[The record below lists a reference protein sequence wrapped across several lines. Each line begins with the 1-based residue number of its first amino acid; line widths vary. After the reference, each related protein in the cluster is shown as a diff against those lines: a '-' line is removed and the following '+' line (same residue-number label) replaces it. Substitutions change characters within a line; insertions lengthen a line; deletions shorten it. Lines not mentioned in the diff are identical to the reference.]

1 MKKKEKMFKKL
12 FIASVLFVG
21 LNFFTNCE
29 SENVETGAET
39 SMKTETETAVTK
51 EAEKNSTSK
60 GGTLSGTVTGSTG
73 AYVAKVNG
81 VTKYSGSDYVAA
93 IQAAINGLTSGRD
106 VKEWV
111 TISASGASGSSGGAL
126 KYVNMA
132 SYTGLDFTN
141 NTFNANSG
149 DALIIPIWADRK
161 TNVEVKNLKVTGK
174 PRYGIWFKGC
184 TVMNISNITMNI
196 GIPQTDLGL
205 GIRVD
210 NSTAATSNLT
220 ISGTINITG
229 GDNSIETYGVDG
241 FTIGNVTSSNN
252 AACGVL
258 LNQSKN
264 GTVGTV
270 TGTNNS
276 TTGSVTGYATFR
288 CANSNGP
295 NVVCSKVYSRGSG
308 RGFFSVTGSNG
319 CTVNTVDIANT
330 AIQGIL
336 LQDAS
341 NTKVLAGTVSNGNPN
356 VQHQNATNCST
367 KVNGQT
373 YTAVNGI
380 W

>member
-1 MKKKEKMFKKL
+1 MKKKLLKNL
-12 FIASVLFVG
+12 LICSFIACLSTTV
-21 LNFFTNCE
+21 TNCSSDSVE
-29 SENVETGAET
+29 GLDTNATTENATAENVNKNNLT
-39 SMKTETETAVTK
+39 SR
-51 EAEKNSTSK
+51 
-60 GGTLSGTVTGSTG
+60 GGELAGTVTVSSGTFT
-73 AYVAKVNG
+73 AKVNG
-81 VTKYSGSDYVAA
+81 VTKYTGTDYVAA
-93 IQAAINGLTSGRD
+93 IQAAINGLTASRD

-111 TISASGASGSSGGAL
+111 TISASGASGSTGGAL
-126 KYVNMA
+126 KFINLP
-132 SYTGLDFTN
+132 SYTGLDFQN

-149 DALIIPIWADRK
+149 DALVIPISADRK
-161 TNVEVKNLKVTGK
+161 TNIEVKNLKVTGK

-184 TVMNISNITMNI
+184 TTMAISNITMNI
-196 GIPQTDLGL
+196 GVPQTDLGL

-210 NSTAATSNLT
+210 NSTAATSGLT

-241 FTIGNVTSSNN
+241 FSIGNVTSSNN

-258 LNQSKN
+258 LNKSKN
-264 GTVGTV
+264 GSVGTV

-295 NVVCSKVYSRGSG
+295 NVTCAKVYSRGSG

-319 CTVNTVDIANT
+319 CTVNTVDIAST
-330 AIQGIL
+330 KIQGIL
-336 LQDAS
+336 IQDSS
-341 NTKVLAGTVSNGNPN
+341 NTKVLAGTVTGGNPN
-356 VQHQNATNCST
+356 VQHQNATSCST

>member
-1 MKKKEKMFKKL
+1 MKNEMFRRL
-12 FIASVLFVG
+12 FVASVLFISLCLFVS
-21 LNFFTNCE
+21 CE
-29 SENVETGAET
+29 SDSAET
-39 SMKTETETAVTK
+39 SVEVVVPKKSNKGLLA
-51 EAEKNSTSK
+51 K
-60 GGTLSGTVTGSTG
+60 GGNISGEVTGTTG

-81 VTKYSGSDYVAA
+81 VTKYTGADYIAA
-93 IQAAINGLTSGRD
+93 IQAAINGLTLGRD

-111 TISASGASGSSGGAL
+111 TIRTSGTSGVSGGAL
-126 KYVNMA
+126 KYINMA
-132 SYTGLDFTN
+132 SYTGLDFAG

-149 DALIIPIWADRK
+149 DALIIPVMADRK
-161 TNVEVKNLKVTGK
+161 TNIEVTNLKMTGK

-184 TVMNISNITMNI
+184 SVMKISNITMNI
-196 GIPQTDLGL
+196 GVPQADLGL

-210 NSTAATSNLT
+210 NSTGATSNLV

-229 GDNSIETYGVDG
+229 GDNSVETYGVDG

-276 TTGSVTGYATFR
+276 TTGSTTGYATFR
-288 CANSNGP
+288 CANNNGP
-295 NVVCSKVYSRGSG
+295 NVVCAKVYSRGSG

-336 LQDAS
+336 LQNAT
-341 NTKVLAGTVSNGNPN
+341 NTKVLAGTVTNGHPN
-356 VQHQNATNCST
+356 VQHQTTSGCST

-373 YTAVNGI
+373 YTAANGI

>member
-1 MKKKEKMFKKL
+1 MKNEMF
-12 FIASVLFVG
+12 SRLFVASMLFVS
-21 LNFFTNCE
+21 LNLFLSCE
-29 SENVETGAET
+29 TDSTEINVEAIVSSKVKSTV
-39 SMKTETETAVTK
+39 TAR
-51 EAEKNSTSK
+51 
-60 GGTLSGTVTGSTG
+60 GGNIAGEVTGSTG

-81 VTKYSGSDYVAA
+81 VTKYTGADYIAA
-93 IQAAINGLTSGRD
+93 IQAAINNLTASRD

-111 TISASGASGSSGGAL
+111 TVRVSGTSGASGGAL

-132 SYTGLDFTN
+132 SYTGLDFAS

-161 TNVEVKNLKVTGK
+161 TNIEVKNLKMTGK

-184 TVMNISNITMNI
+184 SVMNISNITMNI
-196 GIPQTDLGL
+196 GVPQADLGL

-210 NSTAATSNLT
+210 NSTGATSQLT

-229 GDNSIETYGVDG
+229 GDNSVETYGVDG

-276 TTGSVTGYATFR
+276 TTGSTTGYATFR
-288 CANSNGP
+288 VANNNGP
-295 NVVCSKVYSRGSG
+295 NVVCAKVYSRGSG

-336 LQDAS
+336 LQNAT
-341 NTKVLAGTVSNGNPN
+341 NTKVLAGTVTGGNPN
-356 VQHQNATNCST
+356 VQHQTTSGCST

-373 YTAVNGI
+373 YTAANGI

>member
-1 MKKKEKMFKKL
+1 MLTLALL
-12 FIASVLFVG
+12 FS
-21 LNFFTNCE
+21 NC
-29 SENVETGAET
+29 STDDAET
-39 SMKTETETAVTK
+39 TVTNQNEASTTEQEASISNLTK
-51 EAEKNSTSK
+51 K
-60 GGTLSGTVTGSTG
+60 GGSLAGTVTVSSGTFT
-73 AYVAKVNG
+73 AQVNG
-81 VTKYSGSDYVAA
+81 VTKYTGTDYVAA
-93 IQAAINGLTSGRD
+93 IQAAINGLTAGRD

-111 TISASGASGSSGGAL
+111 TVSASGASGSTGGAL
-126 KYVNMA
+126 KYINMP
-132 SYTGLDFTN
+132 SYTGLDFKN

-149 DALIIPIWADRK
+149 DALVIPVWADRK

-276 TTGSVTGYATFR
+276 TTGSVVGYATFR
-288 CANSNGP
+288 CANNNGP
-295 NVVCSKVYSRGSG
+295 NVTCAKVYSRGSG

-341 NTKVLAGTVSNGNPN
+341 NTKVLAGTVTGGNPN
-356 VQHQNATNCST
+356 VQHVNAVSCST

-373 YTAVNGI
+373 YTAVNGK

>member
-1 MKKKEKMFKKL
+1 MEKKLLKKL
-12 FIASVLFVG
+12 FIISNMLTLALLFS
-21 LNFFTNCE
+21 NC
-29 SENVETGAET
+29 STDDAET
-39 SMKTETETAVTK
+39 TVTNQNEASTTEQEASISNLTK
-51 EAEKNSTSK
+51 K
-60 GGTLSGTVTGSTG
+60 GGSLAGTVTVSSGTFT
-73 AYVAKVNG
+73 AQVNG
-81 VTKYSGSDYVAA
+81 VTKYTGTDYVAA
-93 IQAAINGLTSGRD
+93 IQAAINGLTAGRD

-111 TISASGASGSSGGAL
+111 TVSASGASGSTGGAL
-126 KYVNMA
+126 KYINMP
-132 SYTGLDFTN
+132 SYTGLDFKN

-149 DALIIPIWADRK
+149 DALVIPVWADRK

-276 TTGSVTGYATFR
+276 TTGSVVGYATFR
-288 CANSNGP
+288 CANNNGP
-295 NVVCSKVYSRGSG
+295 NVTCAKVYSRGSG

-341 NTKVLAGTVSNGNPN
+341 NTKVLAGTVTGGNPN
-356 VQHQNATNCST
+356 VQHVNAVSCST

-373 YTAVNGI
+373 YTAVNGK

>member
-1 MKKKEKMFKKL
+1 MRKQSPKTVWPGLAICLIL
-12 FIASVLFVG
+12 FS
-21 LNFFTNCE
+21 
-29 SENVETGAET
+29 
-39 SMKTETETAVTK
+39 
-51 EAEKNSTSK
+51 
-60 GGTLSGTVTGSTG
+60 LSGCKKSSGDLQDISGLSGSATLANQAKLMATAAATAATASGEVTGSGGNFT
-73 AYVAKVNG
+73 ATVNG
-81 VTKYSGSDYVAA
+81 VNKYSGTNYISA
-93 IQAAINGLTSGRD
+93 IQAAVNGLTAGRT

-111 TISASGASGSSGGAL
+111 TVQVSGASGSSGGSL

-132 SYTGLDFTN
+132 SNTGIDFTG

-161 TNVEVKNLKVTGK
+161 SNVEVKNLKVTGK

-184 TVMNISNITMNI
+184 NGMNISNITMNI
-196 GIPQTDLGL
+196 SVPATDLGL

-210 NSTAATSNLT
+210 NSTGSTSNLN

-295 NVVCSKVYSRGSG
+295 NVTCAKVYSRGSS

-330 AIQGIL
+330 ALQGVF
-336 LQDAS
+336 LQDAT
-341 NTKVLAGTVSNGNPN
+341 NTKVLAGTVSNGHPN

-373 YTAVNGI
+373 YTAPNGS

>member
-1 MKKKEKMFKKL
+1 MKKQMFKRL
-12 FIASVLFVG
+12 FIVSMLFFGLNLFVG
-21 LNFFTNCE
+21 CE
-29 SENVETGAET
+29 SESLETNEEVAVQNEIIKP
-39 SMKTETETAVTK
+39 STA
-51 EAEKNSTSK
+51 K
-60 GGTLSGTVTGSTG
+60 GGNLSGEVTGSTG

-81 VTKYSGSDYVAA
+81 VTKYTGSDYVAA
-93 IQAAINGLTSGRD
+93 IQAAINNLTSGRD
-106 VKEWV
+106 TKEWV
-111 TISASGASGSSGGAL
+111 TVRVSGASGSTGGSL

-132 SYTGLDFTN
+132 SYTGLDFAN

-149 DALIIPIWADRK
+149 DALVIPVWADRK
-161 TNVEVKNLKVTGK
+161 TNIEVKNLKVSGK

-196 GIPQTDLGL
+196 GVPQADLGL

-241 FTIGNVTSSNN
+241 FSIGNVTSSNN

-288 CANSNGP
+288 CANNNGP

-336 LQDAS
+336 LQNAS
-341 NTKVLAGTVSNGNPN
+341 NTKVLAGTVSNGHPN

-373 YTAVNGI
+373 YTAVNGT

>member
-1 MKKKEKMFKKL
+1 MKNEMF
-12 FIASVLFVG
+12 SRLFVASMLFVS
-21 LNFFTNCE
+21 LNLFVSCE
-29 SENVETGAET
+29 TDSTETNVE
-39 SMKTETETAVTK
+39 AVAPSK
-51 EAEKNSTSK
+51 VKSTVAAR
-60 GGTLSGTVTGSTG
+60 GGNLAGEVTGSTG

-81 VTKYSGSDYVAA
+81 VTKYTGADYIAA
-93 IQAAINGLTSGRD
+93 IQAAINNLTASRD

-111 TISASGASGSSGGAL
+111 TVRVSGTSGASGGAL

-132 SYTGLDFTN
+132 SYTGLDFAS

-161 TNVEVKNLKVTGK
+161 TNIEVKNLKMTGK

-184 TVMNISNITMNI
+184 SVMNISNITMNI
-196 GIPQTDLGL
+196 GVPQADLGL

-210 NSTAATSNLT
+210 NSTGATSKLT

-229 GDNSIETYGVDG
+229 GDNSVETYGVDG

-276 TTGSVTGYATFR
+276 TTGSTTGYATFR
-288 CANSNGP
+288 VANNNGP
-295 NVVCSKVYSRGSG
+295 NVVCAKVYSRGSG

-336 LQDAS
+336 LQNAT
-341 NTKVLAGTVSNGNPN
+341 NTKVLGGTVTGGNPN
-356 VQHQNATNCST
+356 VQHQTTSGCST

-373 YTAVNGI
+373 YTAANGI

>member
-1 MKKKEKMFKKL
+1 MKKEMFKRQ
-12 FIASVLFVG
+12 FFVSVLFVG
-21 LNFFTNCE
+21 LSFFAGCTADSEETN
-29 SENVETGAET
+29 A
-39 SMKTETETAVTK
+39 
-51 EAEKNSTSK
+51 EAEAAAQNETYQVSTAK
-60 GGTLSGTVTGSTG
+60 GGNLSGEVTGSTG
-73 AYVAKVNG
+73 AYVTKVNG
-81 VTKYSGSDYVAA
+81 VTKYTGSDYVAA
-93 IQAAINGLTSGRD
+93 IQAAINNLTSGRD

-111 TISASGASGSSGGAL
+111 TVRVSGASGSTGGAL

-132 SYTGLDFTN
+132 SYTGLDFVN

-149 DALIIPIWADRK
+149 DALVIPIWADRK

-196 GIPQTDLGL
+196 GVPQADLGL

-241 FTIGNVTSSNN
+241 FSIGNVTSSNN

-288 CANSNGP
+288 CANNNGP
-295 NVVCSKVYSRGSG
+295 NIVCTKVYSRGSG

-341 NTKVLAGTVSNGNPN
+341 NTKVLAGTVSNGHPN
-356 VQHQNATNCST
+356 VQHVNSTSCST

-373 YTAVNGI
+373 YTATNGS